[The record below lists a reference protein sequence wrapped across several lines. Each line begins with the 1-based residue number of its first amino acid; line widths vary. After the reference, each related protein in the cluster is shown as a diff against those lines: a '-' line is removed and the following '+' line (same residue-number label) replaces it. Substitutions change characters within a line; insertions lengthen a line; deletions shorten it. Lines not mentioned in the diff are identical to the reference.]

1 VKTEGRF
8 FVSMRGAAIQGVQGK
23 MSPKRAVQ
31 SLWQGLIARLGAE
44 EYSVILALVV
54 IVGLTAMTAMK
65 R

>member
-1 VKTEGRF
+1 
-8 FVSMRGAAIQGVQGK
+8 

-31 SLWQGLIARLGAE
+31 RLWQGLIARLGAE